1 MKRLAVLA
9 SGRGSNLQA
18 IIDAVRA
25 GELALEI
32 VGAASDQPGAQALAR
47 AAVAGI
53 PTAAFPRAQYGSRAE
68 QEAAL
73 LAWLTSLRVDIV
85 ALAGYMRILSARF
98 IQELGCPILN
108 IHPSL
113 LPAFPG
119 LNAQRQALDYG
130 VRVSGCTVHFVD
142 EGVDSGPIILQEAVP
157 VFPDDTVESLSERI
171 LKVEHRV
178 YPQAL
183 KMVAEGL
190 VRPERRCGRG

>member
-1 MKRLAVLA
+1 M
-9 SGRGSNLQA
+9 
-18 IIDAVRA
+18 
-25 GELALEI
+25 
-32 VGAASDQPGAQALAR
+32 
-47 AAVAGI
+47 
-53 PTAAFPRAQYGSRAE
+53 
-68 QEAAL
+68 
-73 LAWLTSLRVDIV
+73 